1 MRIALLA
8 LLCGPDRGATHD
20 LEPALSCHAQ
30 ALRARGHSV
39 VMLAPAADGETWRA
53 VAADAEHLVDLPAS
67 KLRRWLSTAATGPS
81 DELSHAIERASR
93 GMRALRRRLR
103 ESPVD
108 VVEVVGDPLAAGWV
122 ALGVQ
127 TPVVVRLVAELPS
140 GSPVGVAA
148 LRRRLAIAGL
158 RAAADVTFV
167 SHAIRRRLGEQG
179 LTLDGAVIPDPVEID
194 EGGGDATGARV
205 FVYGELPEVP
215 ADSDPLAAEVAAG
228 DLVVFGE
235 LPTARPHSAF
245 LRAAA
250 RGAVALVPRGH
261 ALTEWI
267 HDGHTALTFGSP
279 AELSR
284 QLESLRADAARRA
297 AMGEAARARVVQ
309 RHSPVDLA
317 ERRLRH
323 YALALGRP
331 AEALLYSPPGD
342 GEFAIDS
349 TNYFDVWWLRGTAE
363 TSIRLAR
370 EADGTPALL
379 RLPHRELRFV
389 ERVLIGTWCEGPRR
403 FDSPDWSRLR
413 ELEGRVVEH
422 AERLRHAPSDDA
434 AQGADAAVHLAFPPI
449 DHPMF
454 QSSGECALLDELWR
468 LESHAGLTLWL
479 TAVVHS
485 RKTAALARTHVHVR
499 RLLVLAA
506 QVSPDSATF
515 GILRRLYRD
524 KRLHSALVDD
534 DRAFLARSRA
544 GDGYARGIEQ
554 LGLHASL
561 DRAPYP
567 KGRRRAAPAD
577 PSAGESADQGA
588 EITVLIPSYRHER
601 FVAAAIESAL
611 RQRDVAVAVLVADDR
626 SPDATVEVARR
637 IDDPRL
643 RVIVHDERSGLGRSV
658 EKALAMVTTPFVA
671 LLNSD
676 DVFHPDRLAAALGVL
691 RADAAAQLVATRF
704 ELIDSEAR
712 ILDTS
717 NASAVDLGPK
727 ALGWIRW
734 FHRIVDTE
742 LRDAGSWT
750 ELATLLRHNV
760 LATSSNMVMR
770 TGWLAQQIAQARD
783 LRYTLDWQLFL
794 LASAA
799 DELRFVDRALL
810 GYRLH
815 DSNTV
820 WFDQNTRTDYVL
832 EVNRVVAKVLAH
844 WLRGAVEREG
854 TDAAARE
861 LAALLEG
868 SVDQHGETDG
878 MALFFADLVAR
889 VSDGAIDPNAP
900 ELTALAKAAER
911 RHTLVQA
918 LRQVTVDPWSIPW
931 RIEAGLTSSLERE
944 TADGYLARS
953 RILGAENLRH
963 REQIEATREQVLGL
977 HEQLQGL
984 RQQCQTLRERGD
996 ALADELAMARL
1007 ERERASA
1014 AAAAALAESEAHRR
1028 TEAEAAAAAAA
1039 ALEARLG
1046 EVTRERET
1054 LAARLEAQ
1062 GDAQRAV
1069 ERRLEALE
1077 RDQRDS
1083 AARYAGRLASLQGDL
1098 ASLRAEFAAES
1109 ARAAELTTRLSDAA
1123 AALSDLRAEHANLR
1137 ARAERDALEARIH
1150 QSTRDSLANAF
1161 AGEHGA
1167 RRRERANL
1175 DARFARLILD
1185 RLHLRAPIKTVAGVS
1200 RRLGDA
1206 MRLTGWDLARTLAES
1221 RELRGRI
1228 SVLVEAESSVDMPP
1242 RAFDLADAVR
1252 PAAPWLL
1259 LDARV
1264 HGTEAGWTSAAGH
1277 RRIHL
1282 VDDAG
1287 LARRDERYFARR
1299 QPVALDHL
1307 RALVRGDLG
1316 LLARLVRIARVQ
1328 KSRGTRLTL
1337 VPGLAVMAAAAFATE
1352 RLCGTPYLLV
1362 LGDEDLL
1369 ARALPEDL
1377 ESAILSRAAG
1387 FVVDSPILAETV
1399 DRRVDRGDRP
1409 LAIRC
1414 FGPTAVA
1421 RNEVGR
1427 AAPADRLVVDCDRD
1441 DTAALS
1447 ELVEGLREAKRRGV
1461 AMSLLLPRLPT
1472 ERRRAA
1478 AQCEF
1483 AARASAAGLV
1493 VRWSDESLPALLAAG
1508 AALVVAVHSA
1518 PSRGLP
1524 RSIAVALALGTSA
1537 LSIGTVAAATR
1548 LELPALVH
1556 ESSLAKDRIATALA
1570 RLMTKQR
1577 YRQVQHNQTLTTHA
1591 FGSPSTGEE
1600 FIEFCR
1606 GLVSGAS
1613 APR

>member
-8 LLCGPDRGATHD
+8 LLCGPDRGATQD

-67 KLRRWLSTAATGPS
+67 KLRRWLSTAATGTS
-81 DELSHAIERASR
+81 DELSHAIERAGR

-108 VVEVVGDPLAAGWV
+108 VVEVVGDPLAAGWL

-127 TPVVVRLVAELPS
+127 IPVVVRLVEELPS

-167 SHAIRRRLGEQG
+167 SHALRRRLGEQG
-179 LTLDGAVIPDPVEID
+179 LPLEGAVIPDPVEIA
-194 EGGGDATGARV
+194 GGGGNDRGARV
-205 FVYGELPEVP
+205 FVYGELPERP
-215 ADSDPLAAEVAAG
+215 AGSIPLADDVAAG

-235 LPTARPHSAF
+235 LSTVRVPSAF
-245 LRAAA
+245 LRVAA
-250 RGAVALVPRGH
+250 RGAVALVPRSH

-267 HDGHTALTFGSP
+267 HDGHTALTWSSP

-284 QLESLRADAARRA
+284 QLESLETDPARRT
-297 AMGEAARARVVQ
+297 AMSEAARARVVQ
-309 RHSPVDLA
+309 RHSPAELT

-349 TNYFDVWWLRGTAE
+349 TNYFDVWWLRGADE

-379 RLPHRELRFV
+379 RLSHRELRFV

-422 AERLRHAPSDDA
+422 AERLRHEPRGEA
-434 AQGADAAVHLAFPPI
+434 ARGTEPAVQLAFPPI

-479 TAVVHS
+479 TAIVHS
-485 RKTAALARTHVHVR
+485 RKTPALARTHVHVR

-534 DRAFLARSRA
+534 DRAFVARSRA

-561 DRAPYP
+561 DRPPYP
-567 KGRRRAAPAD
+567 KGRRRPTPAD
-577 PSAGESADQGA
+577 QSAGGSAERSA

-611 RQRDVAVAVLVADDR
+611 RQRDVEVAVLVADDR
-626 SPDATVEVARR
+626 SPDGTVEEARK
-637 IDDPRL
+637 IADPRL

-676 DVFHPDRLAAALGVL
+676 DVFHPDRLAAALEVL
-691 RADAAAQLVATRF
+691 RTDSAAQLVATRF
-704 ELIDSEAR
+704 ELVDADAR

-742 LRDAGSWT
+742 LRDGDSWT
-750 ELATLLRHNV
+750 ELSTLLRHNV

-770 TGWLAQQIAQARD
+770 TEWLAHQIAQARD

-799 DELRFVDRALL
+799 DELRFVDRPLL

-820 WFDQNTRTDYVL
+820 WFDQQTRTDYVL
-832 EVNRVVAKVLAH
+832 EVNRVVARVLAH
-844 WLRGAVEREG
+844 WLRGAVAREG

-861 LAALLEG
+861 LAALLES

-931 RIEAGLTSSLERE
+931 RIEAGLTLSLERE

-977 HEQLQGL
+977 HEQLQNL
-984 RQQCQTLRERGD
+984 RQQCQTLRDEERRLRERGEV
-996 ALADELAMARL
+996 LAADLATARR
-1007 ERERASA
+1007 ERERANSEA
-1014 AAAAALAESEAHRR
+1014 AQALAASEERR
-1028 TEAEAAAAAAA
+1028 RAEAEAAATA
-1039 ALEARLG
+1039 ALAFESRLG
-1046 EVTRERET
+1046 ELTRERET

-1062 GDAQRAV
+1062 ASSQRAV
-1069 ERRLEALE
+1069 ERRLEELVRE
-1077 RDQRDS
+1077 QRDS
-1083 AARYAGRLASLQGDL
+1083 AARYAERLAALQGDL
-1098 ASLRAEFAAES
+1098 AGVT
-1109 ARAAELTTRLSDAA
+1109 ARAAELTARLGDSEAELAA
-1123 AALSDLRAEHANLR
+1123 LRAEHATLI
-1137 ARAERDALEARIH
+1137 ARAQRESRILETA
-1150 QSTRDSLANAF
+1150 RDSLAVAF

-1167 RRRERANL
+1167 RRRERVDL
-1175 DARFARLILD
+1175 DARFARFILD
-1185 RLHLRAPIKTVAGVS
+1185 RLHLRAPIKTVVGVS
-1200 RRLGDA
+1200 RRLRDA
-1206 MRLTGWDLARTLAES
+1206 MRRTWWDLARTLTDS

-1228 SVLVEAESSVDMPP
+1228 SVLVEAESCADLPP
-1242 RAFDLADAVR
+1242 RALDIAEAVR
-1252 PAAPWLL
+1252 PAVPWLL
-1259 LDARV
+1259 LDGRV
-1264 HGTEAGWTSAAGH
+1264 HVRGAGWTSPAGH
-1277 RRIHL
+1277 RRVHL
-1282 VDDAG
+1282 VDDAA

-1307 RALVRGDLG
+1307 RALVHGDLG
-1316 LLARLVRIARVQ
+1316 LLARLLRIARVQ

-1352 RLCGTPYLLV
+1352 RLCGTPYLLA

-1369 ARALPEDL
+1369 ARALPEEL
-1377 ESAILSRAAG
+1377 ESAILARAAG
-1387 FVVDSPILAETV
+1387 FVVDNPTLAEEV
-1399 DRRVDRGDRP
+1399 DRRIDRGDRP
-1409 LAIRC
+1409 LAIRS
-1414 FGPTAVA
+1414 FGPTAVLK
-1421 RNEVGR
+1421 NEVGR
-1427 AAPADRLVVDCDRD
+1427 SAPADRLVVDCDRSD
-1441 DTAALS
+1441 KSALI
-1447 ELVEGLREAKRRGV
+1447 ELIEGLREAKRRGV
-1461 AMSLLLPRLPT
+1461 MMTLLLPRLPT
-1472 ERRRAA
+1472 EPRRAA

-1483 AARASAAGLV
+1483 AARANAAGLLV
-1493 VRWSDESLPALLAAG
+1493 QWSAESLPDLLAAG

-1524 RSIAVALALGTSA
+1524 RSIAVALALGTSV
-1537 LSIGTVAAATR
+1537 LSIGAVAPATG
-1548 LELPALVH
+1548 LKLPALVQ
-1556 ESSLAKDRIATALA
+1556 ESSLAKGHIANALA
-1570 RLMTKQR
+1570 RLLATQR
-1577 YRQVQHNQTLTTHA
+1577 HRQVQHSQTLTTHA
-1591 FGSPSTGEE
+1591 FGSASTGED
-1600 FIEFCR
+1600 FMEFCR
-1606 GLVSGAS
+1606 GLVSGPS